1 MWNFIQPLNLMR
13 YLCVWRI
20 NRAVVRLPKYLST
33 ELAQVLGT
41 IIAERLPTAA
51 ARPWQKTL
59 NPPTADPLTL
69 NPQGASSVERLTF
82 NTPAWPVEVVLFT
95 YPGKLTY
102 GPGEVIL
109 WELKLLGSAL
119 DHGFFLEVILPALE
133 AAGQTTDPR
142 WYRSNSLWGRF
153 DIQAIYAAR
162 GPRWEPVVSDG
173 RLNLRYRAD
182 PLQWADGL
190 TWQLNPSR
198 RLTQLTWLTPFD
210 LGEAASEE
218 QADAAPT
225 TQNPE
230 SPTVQL
236 LLEALLARMARLLP
250 GKYTT
255 PGDVWNLIGPEE
267 QAALWDALAQADRA
281 PLRRHNLKSAP
292 KEWPGRWLGQQTFAP
307 IPPPLLPYLELA
319 SILHLGRHTHL
330 GCGTFVLD

>member
-1 MWNFIQPLNLMR
+1 MWSFIQPLNLMR

-51 ARPWQKTL
+51 ARPWQKALNLQSADSPTL
-59 NPPTADPLTL
+59 NLE
-69 NPQGASSVERLTF
+69 GSTF
-82 NTPAWPVEVVLFT
+82 NGSVWPVEAVLFT

-133 AAGQTTDPR
+133 AAGQTSDPR

-190 TWQLNPSR
+190 TWQFSSSR

-210 LGEAASEE
+210 LG
-218 QADAAPT
+218 DAPGDDSSAPA
-225 TQNPE
+225 E
-230 SPTVQL
+230 SPTLQL

-255 PGDVWNLIGPEE
+255 PGDVWNLVGPEE

-281 PLRRHNLKSAP
+281 PLRRHNLKPAP

-319 SILHLGRHTHL
+319 SILHLGRHTQV

>member
-1 MWNFIQPLNLMR
+1 MWSFIQPLNLMR

-51 ARPWQKTL
+51 ARPWQK
-59 NPPTADPLTL
+59 AL
-69 NPQGASSVERLTF
+69 NPQLTDSPTLNLERSTF
-82 NTPAWPVEVVLFT
+82 NEPAWPVEVVLFT

-102 GPGEVIL
+102 GPGELIL

-182 PLQWADGL
+182 PLQWAEGL
-190 TWQLNPSR
+190 TWQFSPNR

-210 LGEAASEE
+210 LGEAPGDDSS
-218 QADAAPT
+218 APA
-225 TQNPE
+225 E
-230 SPTVQL
+230 SPTLQL
-236 LLEALLARMARLLP
+236 LLEALLTRMARLLP

-255 PGDVWNLIGPEE
+255 PGDVWNLVGPEE

-281 PLRRHNLKSAP
+281 PLRRHDLKPAP